1 MSLFGK
7 PWKVY
12 IFDTVERKDAIKKRY
27 ATDEEANKALNRLRR
42 RHPDSPYGRFTILV
56 DARPDGRKRRP
67 YRSTHVYV
75 GD

>member
-1 MSLFGK
+1 MFKS
-7 PWKVY
+7 WKVY
-12 IFDTVERKDAIKKRY
+12 IYDTVERKDAIKKRY

-42 RHPDSPYGRFTILV
+42 RHPDSPHGRFVILI
-56 DARPDGRKRRP
+56 DTKRDGRKRQP